1 MIGSDFEKAIVALAA
16 WREMRGVGVNAM
28 LSIVF
33 VMRTRAKLG
42 WHHGSIYNNV
52 VARNQVSSMTVV
64 GDPNTD
70 EYPDIR
76 DPKFQTL
83 LFKIEDIYN
92 DCPDSLTNGAVYYA
106 NLTIATSPWFQK
118 NIVDDY
124 VNHPRVAQLA
134 QTTFFK

>member
-1 MIGSDFEKAIVALAA
+1 MTGSDFEKAIVALAA
-16 WREMRGVGVNAM
+16 WREMRGEGVNAM
-28 LSIVF
+28 LSVVF
-33 VMRTRAKLG
+33 VMRTRAKQG

-52 VARNQVSSMTVV
+52 VARNQISSMTVV
-64 GDPNTD
+64 GDQNTD

-76 DPKFQTL
+76 DPNFQTL

-92 DCPDSLTNGAVYYA
+92 DCPDQLTNGASYYA

-118 NIVDDY
+118 NIVEDQ
-124 VNHPRVAQLA
+124 VNHPRVAQLG

>member
-16 WREMRGVGVNAM
+16 WREMRGEGVNAM
-28 LSIVF
+28 LSVVF
-33 VMRTRAKLG
+33 VFRTRAKLG
-42 WHHGSIYNNV
+42 WNHGSIYRNV

-64 GDPNTD
+64 GDQNTD

-76 DPKFQTL
+76 DPNFQTL

-92 DCPDSLTNGAVYYA
+92 DCPDQLTDGAAYYA

-118 NIVDDY
+118 NIVEDP
-124 VNHPRVAQLA
+124 VNHPRVAVIGS
-134 QTTFFK
+134 TTFFK